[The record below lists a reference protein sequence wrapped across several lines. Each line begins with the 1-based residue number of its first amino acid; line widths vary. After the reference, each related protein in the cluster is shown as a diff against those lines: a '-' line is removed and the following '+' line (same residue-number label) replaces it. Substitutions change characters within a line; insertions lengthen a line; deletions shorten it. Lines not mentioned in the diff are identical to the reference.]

1 MNNTSYGELCKRDRG
16 LQLSRETLTYLEGWQ
31 KCIFQQKLSLGAI
44 WSRSEFIVKYA
55 FYKQC

>member
-31 KCIFQQKLSLGAI
+31 KCIFQQESNYREEVSILFRINETWQDA
-44 WSRSEFIVKYA
+44 
-55 FYKQC
+55 